1 MEQTLDAFKSQQS
14 DAIGIL
20 NKLREFLL
28 RGEAV
33 GIDIDP
39 KLKEKLDATIDSATG
54 EKLKVALIGGFSEGK
69 TSIAAAWLEQLDR
82 STMNI
87 SHQESSNEVKV
98 YQVGADF
105 ELIDTPGLFGF
116 KEKFN
121 ADINAVEKYKDITRK
136 YVSEA
141 HLVLYVMGS
150 ANPIKASHQDDLHWL
165 FRTLDL
171 LPRTVF
177 VLSRFDE
184 VADVEDDRDY
194 AEGLE
199 IKRGNVIG
207 RLQELIALSPEE
219 AASLAIVA
227 VAANPFDMGTEHWLQ
242 NLEEF
247 RSLSRIATLQK
258 ATADKVTM
266 NGGLAAIIGEAKKS
280 VIRDVLDK
288 QLPVAVANDEKIAA
302 EVAKLE
308 TINVR
313 MQKQLTITAGEVSD
327 VRISLR
333 QFVVGYFSDL
343 ILQARGVTL
352 ETFGEFFEREVG
364 AGGVMIATRL
374 QNEFE
379 RRISTVTLEVQ
390 KMRVGFESEL
400 NHFNANVRQYG
411 KQGLDFVL
419 SSKLINSST
428 VLATRDGVVTAAKW
442 IGLDLGKMLKFK
454 PWGAVN
460 MAKGIN
466 GALSVLGLAIEAW
479 DSWEQAQRREAI
491 SKAITD
497 MVENFERQ
505 REELLGLINS
515 DDFVA
520 KFFPDYS
527 QLEASVHEIAR
538 SVREREAQRQ
548 QFHEWRQ
555 SGEAIR
561 VEFTDIAA

>member
-1 MEQTLDAFKSQQS
+1 
-14 DAIGIL
+14 
-20 NKLREFLL
+20 
-28 RGEAV
+28 
-33 GIDIDP
+33 
-39 KLKEKLDATIDSATG
+39 
-54 EKLKVALIGGFSEGK
+54 
-69 TSIAAAWLEQLDR
+69 
-82 STMNI
+82 MNI

-98 YQVGADF
+98 YQVGSDF

-121 ADINAVEKYKDITRK
+121 ADINAIEKYKDITRK

-184 VADVEDDRDY
+184 VADVEDEGEY

-199 IKRGNVIG
+199 IKRRNVIG
-207 RLQELIALSPEE
+207 RLQELIGLSPEE
-219 AASLAIVA
+219 AASLAIVG

-242 NLEEF
+242 NLEKF

-266 NGGLAAIIGEAKKS
+266 NGGLASVIGEAKKS

-327 VRISLR
+327 VRIGLR
-333 QFVVGYFSDL
+333 QFVTGYFSDL

-442 IGLDLGKMLKFK
+442 IGVDLGKMLKFK

-479 DSWEQAQRREAI
+479 DSWEQAQRREAFAN
-491 SKAITD
+491 AIAD
-497 MVENFERQ
+497 MVKNFEQQ
-505 REELLGLINS
+505 REELLGLVNS
-515 DDFVA
+515 DEFVA

-527 QLEASVHEIAR
+527 QLETSVHEFAQ
-538 SVREREAQRQ
+538 SGREREAQRQ
-548 QFHEWRQ
+548 HFQAWRQ

-561 VEFTDIAA
+561 VEFTDFAA

>member
-1 MEQTLDAFKSQQS
+1 MEKTLDAFKSQQS

-33 GIDIDP
+33 GIEIDP
-39 KLKEKLDATIDSATG
+39 KLKEKLDATIDSAAG

-150 ANPIKASHQDDLHWL
+150 ANPVKASHQDDLHWL

-184 VADVEDDRDY
+184 VADVEDDREY

-199 IKRGNVIG
+199 IKRRNVIG
-207 RLQELIALSPEE
+207 RLQELIGLSPQE
-219 AASLAIVA
+219 AASLAVVA

-242 NLEEF
+242 NLEKF
-247 RSLSRIATLQK
+247 RRLSRIDTLQK

-266 NGGLAAIIGEAKKS
+266 NGGLASVIGEAKKS

-313 MQKQLTITAGEVSD
+313 MQKQLTITKGEVSD

-333 QFVVGYFSDL
+333 QFVTGYFSDL

-419 SSKLINSST
+419 SGNLINSST

-442 IGLDLGKMLKFK
+442 IGVDLGKMLKFK

-466 GALSVLGLAIEAW
+466 GALSVLGLAIETW
-479 DSWEQAQRREAI
+479 DSWEQAQRREAFAN
-491 SKAITD
+491 AIAD
-497 MVENFERQ
+497 MVKNFEQQ
-505 REELLGLINS
+505 RTELLGLVNN
-515 DDFVA
+515 DDFAA
-520 KFFPDYS
+520 KFFPDYNE
-527 QLEASVHEIAR
+527 LEKSVQDIAH

-548 QFHEWRQ
+548 QFHAWRQ

>member
-14 DAIGIL
+14 DALGIL

-33 GIDIDP
+33 GIDVDP

-98 YQVGADF
+98 SQVGSDF

-184 VADVEDDRDY
+184 VADVEDDREY

-199 IKRGNVIG
+199 IKRRNVIG
-207 RLQELIALSPEE
+207 RLQELIGLGPEE

-242 NLEEF
+242 NLEKF

-266 NGGLAAIIGEAKKS
+266 NGGLASVIGET
-280 VIRDVLDK
+280 
-288 QLPVAVANDEKIAA
+288 LPIAVANDEKIAA
-302 EVAKLE
+302 EVTKLE

-333 QFVVGYFSDL
+333 QFVTGYFSDL

-419 SSKLINSST
+419 SSKLVNSST

-442 IGLDLGKMLKFK
+442 IGVDLGKMLKFK

-479 DSWEQAQRREAI
+479 DSWEQAQWREAFTN
-491 SKAITD
+491 AIAD
-497 MVENFERQ
+497 MVKNFEQQ

-515 DDFVA
+515 DEFVA

-527 QLEASVHEIAR
+527 QLETSVHEIAQ

-548 QFHEWRQ
+548 QFHAWRQ